1 MKSSLALS
9 MRAPV
14 AEPER
19 IGGRARRIKSRG
31 RFAEDLASSTHLT
44 AEKVILLIIIDCFSC
59 NSYETHNS
67 SSTLIHGG

>member
-31 RFAEDLASSTHLT
+31 RFAEDLSTSTHLT
-44 AEKVILLIIIDCFSC
+44 GKKAILLIIIDHRSC
-59 NSYETHNS
+59 NSYEIHNS
-67 SSTLIHGG
+67 YSTLIHGR